1 MRKRLL
7 ITLGAV
13 GLLGVGA
20 LAIACGSSTDEAPT
34 SDTTSPILPDGA
46 VNPAFDGSQPP
57 VLEDGAVNP
66 NFDGSQP
73 PVLEDGAVNPN
84 FDASSD
90 SSTGT
95 DASRDS
101 STTVDAGRD
110 ASTTPDSAVPPVGKV
125 VGLNGIA
132 AWDALAAAEKAKVN
146 TFRSSFFHQSVGQD
160 LEDGLKA
167 NGITVEFV
175 TTGDS
180 ITKPG
185 FHGGLF
191 SSNNGNG
198 SGKIAE
204 FQSSANLNKARLNVA
219 IMKFGYADVTTA
231 SLASMQTA
239 YMNAVNAV
247 KGYGVRVLHVTPPL
261 VFDTADNPP
270 KMSMRTWM
278 INTFPNDVIFDLVD
292 IESLDPT
299 NGNSRCQ
306 IGGVWHICQTVR
318 SSAACASPQGIDQNG
333 QGHICPTQARRISK
347 AFAYAIYS
355 AGK

>member
-20 LAIACGSSTDEAPT
+20 LAIACGSSTEETPK

-66 NFDGSQP
+66 AFDGSQP

-90 SSTGT
+90 SST

-101 STTVDAGRD
+101 STVDAGRD

-146 TFRSSFFHQSVGQD
+146 SFRSSFFHQSVGQD

-167 NGITVEFV
+167 NGISIEFA
-175 TTGDS
+175 TTSS
-180 ITKPG
+180 IFSKPG

-191 SSNNGNG
+191 TSSNGMG
-198 SGKIAE
+198 ASKLGE
-204 FQSSANLNKARLNVA
+204 YQSSANANKSGLRVA
-219 IMKFGYADVTTA
+219 IMKFGYADVVASTLTA
-231 SLASMQTA
+231 MQTA
-239 YMNAVNAV
+239 YLNTVNTI
-247 KGYGVRVLHVTPPL
+247 KGYGVRVLHVTPPF
-261 VFDTADNPP
+261 VYSVPAENAP
-270 KMSMRTWM
+270 KMQMRAWM
-278 INTFPNDVIFDLVD
+278 ISTFPNDVIFDLED
-292 IESLDPT
+292 AESINPT
-299 NGNSRCQ
+299 NGSRCER
-306 IGGVWHICQTVR
+306 GGSWEICDNVR
-318 SSAACASPQGIDQNG
+318 SFGNCVSLSQGADALSG
-333 QGHICPTQARRISK
+333 QGHLCYTHAKRISK